1 MHSGGPCGW
10 RGRQA
15 QRWAAFKESFFPTLT
30 LGQLRPTP
38 WHVARGSRLASAGER
53 MREASKASSHGSRL
67 SFLHRANLRIP
78 FLLSESREGSVQ
90 GWALLP
96 RPLSHIFTQSHRWF
110 QRCPH
115 LSISSLKITVKCP
128 GFTLEGPVLQI
139 LPLCRNSPRSGVEGH
154 RAVERSCWPLMAEN
168 EKKTTLS

>member
-1 MHSGGPCGW
+1 MHFGGPCGW

-96 RPLSHIFTQSHRWF
+96 RPLSHVFTQSHRWF

-115 LSISSLKITVKCP
+115 LSTSSLKITV
-128 GFTLEGPVLQI
+128 
-139 LPLCRNSPRSGVEGH
+139 PRFHPRGASATDSSLVQEQPEVWG
-154 RAVERSCWPLMAEN
+154 
-168 EKKTTLS
+168 